1 VNVLRSMKSEN
12 LVGKPGAKTFINVC
26 KLDVAVDGDYAT
38 AKWRP
43 CSAVAAQQ
51 QQSDCKWFAL
61 ADLVKATNRV
71 PGLAPWVA
79 PLLEKAVV
87 PPTFQALFQ
96 PKAAARV
103 QSTPQSP
110 SARQNGGPTSDAAA
124 AAVSQATSKPQ
135 GNMLLNTN
143 MMMNTAGGYAPEAM
157 PGPLVGGNAQQQNLP
172 PAYAMPYPPQ
182 VPLC

>member
-1 VNVLRSMKSEN
+1 MKSES
-12 LVGKPGAKTFINVC
+12 LVGKPGARTFINVC

-38 AKWRP
+38 AKWKP

-61 ADLVKATNRV
+61 ADLVRATNRV
-71 PGLAPWVA
+71 PRVAPWVV
-79 PLLEKAVV
+79 PILEK
-87 PPTFQALFQ
+87 LLCQ

-110 SARQNGGPTSDAAA
+110 SVRQNGGPMSDAAA

-143 MMMNTAGGYAPEAM
+143 MMPNTVGGYAPEAM
-157 PGPLVGGNAQQQNLP
+157 PGPFVGGNAQQQHLP
-172 PAYAMPYPPQ
+172 PAYTMPYAPQ
-182 VPLC
+182 VPLCE